1 MERRAALMNPL
12 GGLLRRRTETIDIN
26 GESMNTA
33 AKIMP
38 TKLSRRSILRN
49 SVFTAGGVAMLGTVM
64 AGGAALLGTM
74 VSGSREAVALTKMT
88 PTAVGYQATPQGPQ
102 RCDNCTQFESPAA
115 CKVVSG
121 NIAAAG
127 WCKIYA
133 KKPA

>member
-1 MERRAALMNPL
+1 MDDAL
-12 GGLLRRRTETIDIN
+12 
-26 GESMNTA
+26 
-33 AKIMP
+33 KILSAG
-38 TKLSRRSILRN
+38 LSRRSILR
-49 SVFTAGGVAMLGTVM
+49 SFAFTAGGVAMLGTIM
-64 AGGAALLGTM
+64 AGGAAMIGTM
-74 VSGSREAVALTKMT
+74 VSASREAAAQTKMT
-88 PTAVGYQATPQGPQ
+88 PTAVSYQSTPQGPQ